1 MSWAPNCATRSGPR
15 SFLWLRYMYKTD
27 LILPKVHRSNSLNRI
42 RLCPGQISPLMLST
56 VNSRLALPSSSRFRV
71 LHGLAPGV
79 VAGGICTNIVKRLE
93 KVSSVQ
99 DRAWIRS
106 YHSNITFPLL
116 RLEIDNVCLVAP
128 RTFFLF
134 VWQLLTQLRSA
145 QIPERAKRME
155 KAQRET
161 ITMK

>member
-1 MSWAPNCATRSGPR
+1 MPNCATRSGPR
-15 SFLWLRYMYKTD
+15 FFLWLRYMYKTNF
-27 LILPKVHRSNSLNRI
+27 ILPEVHPSNFLNRR
-42 RLCPGQISPLMLST
+42 RLYSSQISPSMLST
-56 VNSRLALPSSSRFRV
+56 AKSKPALPSSSRFRV

-93 KVSSVQ
+93 KVSNVQ
-99 DRAWIRS
+99 KRAWIRS

-134 VWQLLTQLRSA
+134 VWQLLTQIRSA
-145 QIPERAKRME
+145 RIPERAKRMD